1 MVREIDVRAFAAAH
15 RDGAYVVD
23 VREAYEYVA
32 GHVPGSRLIPL
43 AAVHAHMADLPRNE
57 PVYVICATGNR
68 SLAAASW
75 MSSAGIDA
83 RSVAGG
89 TTAWAQTGGPLVT
102 RGQGTRDGEAAA

>member
-23 VREAYEYVA
+23 VREAHEYVS
-32 GHVPGSRLIPL
+32 GHLPGARFIPL
-43 AAVHAHMADLPRNE
+43 ATVHAHMADLPRNE
-57 PVYVICATGNR
+57 PVYVICATGSR

-83 RSVAGG
+83 WSVAGG
-89 TTAWAQTGGPLVT
+89 TLAWSQAGGPLVT
-102 RGQGTRDGEAAA
+102 RGQSTRDGEAAA

>member
-1 MVREIDVRAFAAAH
+1 MVRKIDVRAFAAAH

-23 VREAYEYVA
+23 VREAYEYAA
-32 GHVPGSRLIPL
+32 GHVPGARLIPM

-75 MSSAGIDA
+75 MTSAGIEA
-83 RSVAGG
+83 WSVAGG
-89 TTAWAQTGGPLVT
+89 TSAWAQAGGPLVA
-102 RGQGTRDGEAAA
+102 RGQDRRDGEVAA